1 MCMNCGFAN
10 ALGAFMTDQFR
21 GDIDRR
27 RFMQASL
34 ACVGVGASSLSL
46 TGAAF
51 SATAATDR
59 ASVIFRN
66 GKVYTLDAKKP
77 WAQAVAVAGDRIVA
91 VGSDADVAA
100 LAGPETKTIDLAGRM
115 LMPGFVEAHIHPF
128 LGAFMTAGVDLQ
140 VATAKD
146 ALAAIAA
153 FAKAHPTGTIRGFG
167 WRVDMFPPE
176 GPTREM
182 LDAVIADR
190 PAFFLAIDAHSL
202 WANSKALEIAGI
214 DTHTPDPVPG
224 FSYYIRDKS
233 GKPTGYVM
241 ETSALLQVVNAIE
254 PISLDSMAQLLVD
267 WLPKA
272 SAAGITSVYDAGV
285 PPIGADQGAILE
297 IYTELEK
304 QGRLPFRVVGSY
316 LLKAP
321 PIEAATASTQDL
333 MRRIDTGLVQV
344 RVLKMLGDGT
354 PGGYTAWLTEP
365 YADKPDSIGSS
376 PFSEAQWK
384 SVILDA
390 DRAGI
395 DVHVHACGERTAH
408 VALDA
413 IEAAIAAN
421 PPRDRRHTI
430 AHNVLTD
437 DVDIPRFGKLG
448 VIAQFSANWLSADPD
463 TVDSLT
469 RLYGPE
475 RQSKIYRPKSIL
487 MAGGA
492 VTFGSDWPAAGYLS
506 TYKPLDA
513 VQIAMTRQLI
523 GKPDAPVLAPLAER
537 MDLKEALHA
546 ATLAGARQI
555 RLEHNVGSIEP
566 GKRADLVVLAK
577 NLFDVEPH
585 DIASTPIDMTMM
597 NGRFTH
603 VD

>member
-10 ALGAFMTDQFR
+10 ALGAFITGQFR
-21 GDIDRR
+21 GNVDRR

-34 ACVGVGASSLSL
+34 ACAGAGASFSLP
-46 TGAAF
+46 GAAF
-51 SATAATDR
+51 GATAETDR

-66 GKVYTLDAKKP
+66 GKVCTLDDKKP

-91 VGSDADVAA
+91 VGSDAEVLAH
-100 LAGPETKTIDLAGRM
+100 AGPETKTIDLAGRM
-115 LMPGFVEAHIHPF
+115 LMPGFVDAHIHPF

-140 VATAKD
+140 VPTAKD

-202 WANSKALEIAGI
+202 WANSKALEIAKV
-214 DTHTPDPVPG
+214 DAQTPDPVPG
-224 FSYYIRDKS
+224 FSYYLRDKS

-241 ETSALLQVVNAIE
+241 ETSAILEVVNPVE
-254 PISLDSMAQLLVD
+254 PISLESMAKLLVD
-267 WLPKA
+267 WLPRA

-285 PPIGADQGAILE
+285 PPIGADQSAILE

-304 QGRLPFRVVGSY
+304 QDRLPFRVVASY

-321 PIEAATASTQDL
+321 PIEAAIASTRDL
-333 MRRIDTGLVQV
+333 MQRINTDLVQA
-344 RVLKMLGDGT
+344 RILKMLGDGT

-384 SVILDA
+384 SLILEA
-390 DRAGI
+390 DRAGL
-395 DVHVHACGERTAH
+395 DVHIHACGERAAH
-408 VALDA
+408 VGLDA
-413 IEAAIAAN
+413 FEAAIAAN
-421 PPRDRRHTI
+421 GPRDRRHAI

-437 DVDIPRFGKLG
+437 EVDIPRFGKLG
-448 VIAQFSANWLSADPD
+448 VIAQFSANWMSADPD
-463 TVDSLT
+463 TVETLT
-469 RLYGPE
+469 RLYGPA

-487 MAGGA
+487 AAGGA
-492 VTFGSDWPAAGYLS
+492 VTFGSDWPAAGYYS
-506 TYKPLDA
+506 TFKPLDA
-513 VQIAMTRQLI
+513 IQVAVTRQLI
-523 GKPDAPVLAPLAER
+523 GKPEAPVLAPAAER
-537 MDLKEALHA
+537 MDLVEALRA

-555 RLEHNVGSIEP
+555 RLEDKVGSIEP
-566 GKRADLVVLAK
+566 GKRADLIVLAK
-577 NLFDVEPH
+577 NLFDVAPH
-585 DIASTPIDMTMM
+585 DIASVPVDLTMM

-603 VD
+603 GA